1 VAHDDNHEQF
11 PDARP
16 TSPAAE
22 HGHGAINLRFM
33 AQMNQPTLPV
43 ISAALLLAA
52 TLNAQ
57 AASPEPATA
66 VSLPANYSG
75 ISADTSTSV
84 VNRSWSEQ
92 FRSEELDSLLTECD
106 RGNLDL
112 NAATLRV
119 REALARGQAARS
131 VLWPHLDGSANVAQ
145 YAGRSGSTS
154 AHETD
159 SGLLLNA
166 SYEIDFWGRNRA
178 ALQAS
183 DALITLSQADR
194 AALALTTRSAVI
206 SAYVN
211 VLALRERIAL
221 AQVDLRSAEQ
231 ALEAVLARQ
240 TAGTASVTEVAL
252 QRSSVATTRLVI
264 PDLQEQ
270 ASSAL
275 GALAVLVGRDPEGF
289 DIQAQDLSGVAEPEL
304 AAGLPSE
311 LLKRRPDVAS
321 AAAALAAA
329 AADLRGA
336 EAALFPSLSLTLSG
350 GVQNPAV
357 QAAVTTLSGTGAAI
371 TLAGQITQTLFD
383 AGRRKAVRE
392 EARLR
397 RYELALAYR
406 AAVRNALLDVEL
418 ALSHRQSLLTQE
430 AERKSSLQQTRLAL
444 DAAQSRYRAGSGD
457 FLSLL
462 ESERSAHSAQDQDA
476 QYRLARLQSLISLA
490 KALGGGW
497 DARVLSN
504 REP

>member
-1 VAHDDNHEQF
+1 MSDI

-16 TSPAAE
+16 TNPAAE
-22 HGHGAINLRFM
+22 HGPTAIKTRCM
-33 AQMNQPTLPV
+33 GQMNQPTLPS

-52 TLNAQ
+52 SLTAQ
-57 AASPEPATA
+57 AGTSEPETTVSVPPNYTGMSVDTA
-66 VSLPANYSG
+66 
-75 ISADTSTSV
+75 TSV

-92 FRSEELDSLLTECD
+92 FRSEELNTLLRECD

-145 YAGRSGSTS
+145 YAGRSGSNS
-154 AHETD
+154 ARETD

-183 DALITLSQADR
+183 DALITLSRADR

-206 SAYVN
+206 SAYFN

-231 ALEAVLARQ
+231 ALGAVLARQ
-240 TAGTASVTEVAL
+240 TAGTANVTEVAL
-252 QRSSVATTRLVI
+252 ERSSVATARLVI

-270 ASSAL
+270 AASAL
-275 GALAVLVGRDPEGF
+275 VALAVLVGRDPEGF
-289 DIQAQDLSGVAEPEL
+289 DIQAQDLSGVAEPEI
-304 AAGLPSE
+304 AASLPSE

-336 EAALFPSLSLTLSG
+336 EASLFPSLSLTLSG

-371 TLAGQITQTLFD
+371 TLGGQITQTLFD

-397 RYELALAYR
+397 HDELTLAYR
-406 AAVRNALLDVEL
+406 RAVRNALLDVEL
-418 ALSHRQSLLTQE
+418 ALSHRQSLLTQD
-430 AERKSSLQQTRLAL
+430 AERKASRQQTRLAL
-444 DAAQSRYRAGSGD
+444 EAAQSRYRAGSGD

-462 ESERSAHSAQDQDA
+462 ESERGAHSAQDQDV

-497 DARVLSN
+497 DVGALSD